1 MDEVWTRP
9 EPQSPCRKVCVIH
22 PETGL
27 CIGCLRT
34 RQEIAAWPSMSP
46 DERRAKMAELPEREG
61 RLQRRRGGR
70 AARVASGQEPS
81 S

>member
-22 PETGL
+22 PESGL

-34 RQEIAAWPSMSP
+34 AEEIAAWPSMTP
-46 DERRAKMAELPEREG
+46 EERRARMEELPGREG
-61 RLQRRRGGR
+61 RLARRRGGR
-70 AARVASGQEPS
+70 AARVRD
-81 S
+81 